1 MRMNLLKLLR
11 NQKLAMSISIFVVF
25 YFLICVPYAVAIET
39 ASLNFSPSQNEARA
53 GKVLNIKV
61 TLNTGGQAVNA
72 VQADISY
79 PLSIFDPNKSKVNCI
94 EPFPTKAQNIT
105 NSTININ
112 GTKKGMVKLACAV
125 AVADNSS
132 AKPFTGE
139 VEIATLSLHV
149 RESAPSIHNSKMLG
163 IVIDND
169 LTDGHN
175 NYSAIARATDSKNIL
190 GNVGV
195 ADITVISNN
204 NTYSTLDI
212 NNDTEIDSKDLAAL
226 ITDFGKESSKSDV
239 NKDKIV
245 NTIDLSIL
253 LSNQF

>member
-1 MRMNLLKLLR
+1 MRMNLLKFLR

-94 EPFPTKAQNIT
+94 EAFPT
-105 NSTININ
+105 
-112 GTKKGMVKLACAV
+112 
-125 AVADNSS
+125 
-132 AKPFTGE
+132 
-139 VEIATLSLHV
+139 
-149 RESAPSIHNSKMLG
+149 
-163 IVIDND
+163 
-169 LTDGHN
+169 
-175 NYSAIARATDSKNIL
+175 RATDSKNIL